1 MVNTPQAGNKPRT
14 CGDSIRE
21 RMMGQLERRVEA
33 ILESG
38 EFNPH
43 AVANTLCAWSS
54 IFLFG
59 SVVFVLQFAVN
70 GFG

>member
-1 MVNTPQAGNKPRT
+1 
-14 CGDSIRE
+14 
-21 RMMGQLERRVEA
+21 MGQLERRVEA